1 MAGLLCKFAICSM
14 KRVSLKDIATKA
26 GVAPSTVSFILN
38 GKAKQMRIS
47 DSVAEKVL
55 ALTKA
60 EGYTPNTIAV
70 SLRTGRSKVLG
81 LIVEDIANPFFAA
94 LAKTIEVKANALGY
108 RIVYCSTENDSKKG
122 NDLVTMLAHSQ
133 VDGFIITPLPGME
146 ERIEK
151 LLQQDM
157 PVVFM
162 DRYLPGID
170 VSSVLLNNHEGVRMG
185 MEHLLKKGYQ
195 RIGFVTVNLEQ
206 VQMQERQ
213 KAYEEVL
220 QDWGR
225 APEIRLVLNLPF
237 DYQHDFAVEQV
248 KKFITGEKLDAIFFC
263 TNYLGILGVESIT
276 QLHLKIP
283 DDLAIVCFDDHDLFK
298 LYPPGITTVEQ
309 PLQEMANGAVE
320 LLMEQITAKTKLATK
335 HKQVKAELIVRG
347 ST

>member
-1 MAGLLCKFAICSM
+1 LVKLHKSM

-26 GVAPSTVSFILN
+26 GVAPSTVSFVLN

-94 LAKTIEVKANALGY
+94 LAKTIEVRANALGY
-108 RIVYCSTENDSKKG
+108 RIVYCSTENDSQKG

-146 ERIEK
+146 KRIED
-151 LLQQDM
+151 LLQQER

-162 DRYLPGID
+162 DRYLPGLD
-170 VSSVLLNNHEGVRMG
+170 VSSVLLDNHEGVRMG
-185 MEHLLKKGYQ
+185 MDHLLNRGYQ
-195 RIGFVTVNLEQ
+195 RIGFVTVDLKQ
-206 VQMQERQ
+206 VQMQQRQ
-213 KAYEEVL
+213 KAYEDVL
-220 QDWGR
+220 QQWGR
-225 APEIRLVLNLPF
+225 SPEANLVLNLPF
-237 DYQHDFAVEQV
+237 AYEHLFAVERV
-248 KKFITGEKLDAIFFC
+248 KEFIRGKKLDAIFFC

-283 DDLAIVCFDDHDLFK
+283 GDLAIVCFDDHDLFK
-298 LYPPGITTVEQ
+298 LYPPGITTVQQ
-309 PLQEMANGAVE
+309 PLGEMANGAVE
-320 LLMEQITAKTKLATK
+320 LLMEQIGAGTKLATH
-335 HKQVKAELIVRG
+335 HKKVKAELIVRG